1 VTIITSQG
9 WVYKVKAMNFEENKK
24 KITGNVNI
32 VCDADLW
39 KDLHELHKEFGI
51 NKSDILNNFIN
62 HFYSNKDDLIKVIAP
77 IIEDQLQQRLNE
89 VRKLQ
94 GKVKAVSSPPI
105 KEVITQINRM
115 TSGNSQGA
123 EYQGSHIGT
132 RKNPINLK
140 RTNYSVE
147 FTDQGISM
155 LNGKRD
161 TWVHDTVSKGLA
173 IRFKKFGKVYYTR
186 AKNSKV
192 GKNTIRVKI
201 GDTSEM
207 TLQDARK
214 AHAKNLD
221 YIYTENK
228 NPNKLFP
235 NIKHTRNTKHAVKYD
250 PAPVVDTQE
259 DGRDWKT
266 FRTYT
271 IDDLDTL
278 GKILSE
284 ETGIIQNTLTKFKNK
299 LSENLHQQCLDMFRD
314 GMTIFDLRKRCFK
327 LKDTNNPESAPITY
341 EMCIYRLTK
350 AIYHF
355 GTHEEK
361 QSFNF

>member
-1 VTIITSQG
+1 
-9 WVYKVKAMNFEENKK
+9 MNFEENKK

-51 NKSDILNNFIN
+51 NKSDILNNFIY
-62 HFYSNKDDLIKVIAP
+62 HFYSNKEDLIKVIAP
-77 IIEDQLQQRLNE
+77 IIEEQLQKRLNE

-94 GKVKAVSSPPI
+94 GKIKVVSTPPI

-115 TSGNSQGA
+115 TA
-123 EYQGSHIGT
+123 EYQGGHIGT

-140 RTNYSVE
+140 RTNYSIE
-147 FTDQGISM
+147 FTDQSINM

-186 AKNSKV
+186 AKNTKV
-192 GKNTIRVKI
+192 SKNTIRVKI

-214 AHAKNLD
+214 THAKNLN

-228 NPNKLFP
+228 NPNKMFP
-235 NIKHTRNTKHAVKYD
+235 NIKHTRNTKHAVHYE
-250 PAPVVDTQE
+250 PAPVEEKKE
-259 DGRDWKT
+259 DVRDWKN

-278 GKILSE
+278 GKILSN
-284 ETGIIQNTLTKFKNK
+284 ETGIIKNTLTKFKNK
-299 LSENLHQQCLDMFRD
+299 VSENLHQQCLDMFRD
-314 GMTIFDLRKRCFK
+314 GITIFDLRKKCFK
-327 LKDTNNPESAPITY
+327 LKNTNNPESAPITY

-361 QSFNF
+361 KSFNF

>member
-1 VTIITSQG
+1 
-9 WVYKVKAMNFEENKK
+9 
-24 KITGNVNI
+24 
-32 VCDADLW
+32 
-39 KDLHELHKEFGI
+39 
-51 NKSDILNNFIN
+51 
-62 HFYSNKDDLIKVIAP
+62 
-77 IIEDQLQQRLNE
+77 
-89 VRKLQ
+89 
-94 GKVKAVSSPPI
+94 
-105 KEVITQINRM
+105 
-115 TSGNSQGA
+115 
-123 EYQGSHIGT
+123 
-132 RKNPINLK
+132 
-140 RTNYSVE
+140 
-147 FTDQGISM
+147 M
-155 LNGKRD
+155 LNGNKD

-214 AHAKNLD
+214 LHAKNLD

-235 NIKHTRNTKHAVKYD
+235 DIKHTRSTKHAVKYE
-250 PAPVVDTQE
+250 PAPVVEIKDDT
-259 DGRDWKT
+259 RDWKT

-278 GKILSE
+278 GKILSN
-284 ETGIIQNTLTKFKNK
+284 ETGIIQNTLTNFKNK
-299 LSENLHQQCLDMFRD
+299 VSENLHQQCLDMFRD
-314 GMTIFDLRKRCFK
+314 GITIFDLRKRCFK

-355 GTHEEK
+355 GTQKEK